1 MIKSQEPF
9 FALGT
14 DHALEQENR
23 KIKVFGGIC
32 VIANC
37 KNTLENYS
45 LFSLLFGN
53 ASEQLCNYFGIL
65 QDDRSIHYQLGG
77 SVNSR
82 YFNKTEK
89 LNTIFANYD
98 VVFSSTTDVYNVIT
112 KKLLPKDQADIFLA
126 HDEIGSE
133 LLSLFRVEHG
143 EKCQTQWLREST
155 HICRN
160 NKKCQRKS

>member
-32 VIANC
+32 VTANC

-89 LNTIFANYD
+89 LNIIFATYD
-98 VVFSSTTDVYNVIT
+98 VVFS
-112 KKLLPKDQADIFLA
+112 
-126 HDEIGSE
+126 
-133 LLSLFRVEHG
+133 
-143 EKCQTQWLREST
+143 
-155 HICRN
+155 
-160 NKKCQRKS
+160 